1 MNSKLTSTHRRIRN
15 FWDSKG
21 FALLATL
28 CVVIITATAVW
39 TNQGSTSYVSPP
51 HPTPDGHYASALMQ
65 ESLSGAS
72 RPTPLPTTQP
82 PLWSAPL
89 PSAEVLQ
96 PFSAQ
101 MVRSTWSGVW
111 SVHEA
116 VDLKAEAGTPV
127 RAIAAGVVADAG
139 EDPLEGTFIELRH
152 ADGYISRY
160 ASLALTGALVRGDD
174 VRAGQTIG
182 FVGSTAPS
190 EEHLGPHLHL
200 QVSQNGSM
208 LDPLPL
214 FD

>member
-1 MNSKLTSTHRRIRN
+1 MNRKQSSFSGRIRR

-39 TNQGSTSYVSPP
+39 TNQGTAPYVSPP
-51 HPTPDGHYASALMQ
+51 RPTPDEHYASSLLQ
-65 ESLSGAS
+65 ESLSDAAK
-72 RPTPLPTTQP
+72 PTPLPTTQP

-89 PSAEVLQ
+89 PSPELLQ

-101 MVRSTWSGVW
+101 MVQSAWSGVW

-116 VDLKAEAGTPV
+116 VDLRAEAGTPV
-127 RAIAAGVVADAG
+127 RAIAAGVVATCG
-139 EDPLEGTFIELRH
+139 EDPLLGTFVELRH
-152 ADGYISRY
+152 ADGYTSRY
-160 ASLALTGALVRGDD
+160 ASLALTGALAKGDT

-182 FVGSTAPS
+182 FVGSTARC

-200 QVSQNGSM
+200 QVSRNGSAI
-208 LDPLPL
+208 DPLPL

>member
-1 MNSKLTSTHRRIRN
+1 MNSKLSSIPGRIRH

-39 TNQGSTSYVSPP
+39 TNQGTAPYVSPP
-51 HPTPDGHYASALMQ
+51 HPTPDGHYASSLIQ
-65 ESLSGAS
+65 ESLSDTAK
-72 RPTPLPTTQP
+72 PTPLPTNQP
-82 PLWSAPL
+82 PLWIAPL

-96 PFSAQ
+96 PFRAQ
-101 MVRSTWSGVW
+101 MMRSSWSGVW

-127 RAIAAGVVADAG
+127 KAIAAGVVADSG
-139 EDPLEGTFIELRH
+139 EDPLEGTFIVLRH
-152 ADGYISRY
+152 ADGYASRY
-160 ASLALTGALVRGDD
+160 ASLALTGALVKGDS

-182 FVGSTAPS
+182 FVGATARS

-200 QVSQNGSM
+200 QVSLNGSM
-208 LDPLPL
+208 IDPLPL